1 MTKNI
6 PAAVRRFVA
15 RTRTPEDDAKRVVI
29 EQRGTMR
36 LKATGKWLPFTAEQ
50 WMAVRE
56 VGFCWHA
63 RVKMAP
69 FVTAVV
75 EDKYEAGQGLLDV
88 KLWGA
93 VPIAHE
99 DGPDIDRG
107 EIQRYLAELPWNP
120 GALLLNPEL
129 RFEERPDG
137 VVRVW
142 TGEPTLYV
150 DLFFDSAGDVVR
162 THCDNRPFQSR
173 GPCSWEGRFSDYAD
187 HGALRIPTRGEVAWL
202 LPEGPFE
209 YWRGEVTSHT
219 TER

>member
-1 MTKNI
+1 MTQNVPVAI
-6 PAAVRRFVA
+6 RRFVT
-15 RTRTPEDDAKRVVI
+15 RTRALADDAKRIVI

-36 LKATGKWLPFTAEQ
+36 LEANGKWLPFTAEQ

-56 VGFCWHA
+56 IGFCWHA

-75 EDKYEAGQGLLDV
+75 EDKFEDGHGQLDA

-93 VPIAHE
+93 LPVAHD
-99 DGPDIDRG
+99 DGPAIDRG

-120 GALLLNPEL
+120 GALLHNREL
-129 RFEERPDG
+129 QFEERPEG
-137 VVRVW
+137 AVRVW

-150 DLFFDSAGDVVR
+150 DLFFDAAGDVVR
-162 THCDNRPFQSR
+162 TFCDNRPFQER
-173 GPCSWEGRFSDYAD
+173 GPSAWQGRFSEYAD
-187 HGALRIPTRGEVAWL
+187 HGGLRIPTCGEVTWL

-209 YWRGEVTSHT
+209 YWRGTVTSHT